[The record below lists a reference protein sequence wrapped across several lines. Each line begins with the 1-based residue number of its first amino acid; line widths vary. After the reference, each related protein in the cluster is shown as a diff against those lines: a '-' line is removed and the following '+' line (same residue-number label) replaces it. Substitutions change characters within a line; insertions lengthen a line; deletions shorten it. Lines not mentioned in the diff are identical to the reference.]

1 MVTFA
6 KLQYII
12 VFYNHN
18 TDFENSHQIAPFIY
32 LSSFDNTGSK
42 DERREGKMGE
52 KCFLRSAFW

>member
-6 KLQYII
+6 KLPYII

-18 TDFENSHQIAPFIY
+18 TDFENPHQISQFI
-32 LSSFDNTGSK
+32 LVSFYNTGSK
-42 DERREGKMGE
+42 DKRRESKMGE